1 MNGIL
6 DLLTGI
12 ELHTCNKWWGGT
24 TYGMYASFL
33 SPETE
38 YTKCTTQ
45 DLMTY
50 QIMHRGE
57 WMDYNG
63 YILGDCSHFLLNLK
77 NKVHIIK
84 CQIPEYTRLL
94 IFSFWCPLFKLI
106 RHYSFINLRIFSAFL
121 LIKPYSFINSLLV
134 Y

>member
-77 NKVHIIK
+77 NKVHTHTAMTRSFAKTTKIIQK
-84 CQIPEYTRLL
+84 PSDFE
-94 IFSFWCPLFKLI
+94 SFL
-106 RHYSFINLRIFSAFL
+106 
-121 LIKPYSFINSLLV
+121 
-134 Y
+134 

>member
-24 TYGMYASFL
+24 TYGMYASFF

-38 YTKCTTQ
+38 NTKCTTQ

-63 YILGDCSHFLLNLK
+63 YILGECSHFLLNLK
-77 NKVHIIK
+77 NNVCTGRQTKLCYFWRRFRNLIYKDTIN
-84 CQIPEYTRLL
+84 QILYKNVR
-94 IFSFWCPLFKLI
+94 
-106 RHYSFINLRIFSAFL
+106 
-121 LIKPYSFINSLLV
+121 
-134 Y
+134 